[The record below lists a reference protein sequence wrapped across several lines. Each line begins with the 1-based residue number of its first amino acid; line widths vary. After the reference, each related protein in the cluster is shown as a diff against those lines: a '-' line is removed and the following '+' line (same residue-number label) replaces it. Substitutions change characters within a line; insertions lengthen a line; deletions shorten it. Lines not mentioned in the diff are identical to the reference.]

1 MMTDEADLD
10 QAAAKALRV
19 QDLLDNE
26 ILTEAFDT
34 LEKSYVTAWRATAI
48 DDVTGREKLFLAINI
63 VGKVR
68 GHLAS
73 VVANGKL
80 AEAELRELARV
91 AERRKRFGIL

>member
-1 MMTDEADLD
+1 MMTDEANLNEM
-10 QAAAKALRV
+10 ASRGVRAGE
-19 QDLLDNE
+19 LLDNE
-26 ILTEAFDT
+26 LVVEAFT
-34 LEKSYVTAWRATAI
+34 SLEASYVSAWRATGV

-68 GHLAS
+68 DHLAS

-80 AEAELRELARV
+80 AEAELRELALV